1 MCEPSNTAVRRKTL
15 RVGLAGYKPYVFKGK
30 DGRPDGVDIRILQL
44 LQKQLQFRANIR
56 VIRTLNGAFDMV
68 CI

>member
-1 MCEPSNTAVRRKTL
+1 MCEPSNTAVRGKIL
-15 RVGLAGYKPYVFKGK
+15 RVGVAGYKPNVFRGK